1 MSSQTAGGIFERQN
15 SFRRTSLKLSEP
27 NSAFETL
34 NGKSSYVP
42 PESPNMAWLPLRI
55 FFVENS
61 WYRYVA
67 HIFLW
72 RTINLR
78 YSRQAERIFITNS
91 LRKSSPGTRPS
102 GSKMLLHQH
111 LKKRERSMLLFKLD
125 TSHASMGL
133 LLPRSGSRV
142 NKSQLPDESSKD
154 SELLWDLHFQL
165 ALFFCKLALF
175 FCKLALFF
183 HFFFTMALFFF
194 ALAFSFSF
202 QKKKLALF

>member
-1 MSSQTAGGIFERQN
+1 MCPQRSRN
-15 SFRRTSLKLSEP
+15 K
-27 NSAFETL
+27 
-34 NGKSSYVP
+34 
-42 PESPNMAWLPLRI
+42 AWSILRI
-55 FFVENS
+55 FFVEIS
-61 WYRYVA
+61 WYCYAA
-67 HIFLW
+67 HIFIW

-125 TSHASMGL
+125 TSHARMGL
-133 LLPRSGSRV
+133 LLPRSGSRL
-142 NKSQLPDESSKD
+142 NKSQLPDESSND
-154 SELLWDLHFQL
+154 SEPLCELHFQL

-183 HFFFTMALFFF
+183 HFFFTVAFL
-194 ALAFSFSF
+194 FSFR
-202 QKKKLALF
+202 KKKLALF

>member
-1 MSSQTAGGIFERQN
+1 M
-15 SFRRTSLKLSEP
+15 
-27 NSAFETL
+27 
-34 NGKSSYVP
+34 
-42 PESPNMAWLPLRI
+42 
-55 FFVENS
+55 
-61 WYRYVA
+61 A

-91 LRKSSPGTRPS
+91 LRKSSPGTRSS

-111 LKKRERSMLLFKLD
+111 LKKRERSMLLYKLD
-125 TSHASMGL
+125 TSHARMGL

-142 NKSQLPDESSKD
+142 NKSELPDESSND
-154 SELLWDLHFQL
+154 SELLCELHFQL
-165 ALFFCKLALF
+165 ALCFIFLQTCFIFCKLALF

-183 HFFFTMALFFF
+183 F

-202 QKKKLALF
+202 RKKKLALF

>member
-1 MSSQTAGGIFERQN
+1 MCRQRSRN
-15 SFRRTSLKLSEP
+15 KAWWILS
-27 NSAFETL
+27 
-34 NGKSSYVP
+34 
-42 PESPNMAWLPLRI
+42 I
-55 FFVENS
+55 FFAEIS
-61 WYRYVA
+61 WYCYAA
-67 HIFLW
+67 HIFIW

-125 TSHASMGL
+125 TSHARMGL
-133 LLPRSGSRV
+133 LLPRSGSRL

-165 ALFFCKLALF
+165 ALFFTF
-175 FCKLALFF
+175 FSQWLY
-183 HFFFTMALFFF
+183 FFFTMALSFSLFFF

-202 QKKKLALF
+202 RKKKLDLF

>member
-1 MSSQTAGGIFERQN
+1 MCLQWSWNR
-15 SFRRTSLKLSEP
+15 
-27 NSAFETL
+27 
-34 NGKSSYVP
+34 
-42 PESPNMAWLPLRI
+42 AWWILRI
-55 FFVENS
+55 CFVEIS
-61 WYRYVA
+61 WYCYAA
-67 HIFLW
+67 HIFIW

-125 TSHASMGL
+125 TSHARMGL

-154 SELLWDLHFQL
+154 FELLWDLHFQL
-165 ALFFCKLALF
+165 ALFFLTMALF
-175 FCKLALFF
+175 I
-183 HFFFTMALFFF
+183 FTKALFFF

-202 QKKKLALF
+202 RKKKLALF